1 MHTTSKDGRLRPGY
15 ERQGACHDVE
25 SGVLGAAVGK
35 AEVAFWTW
43 VIF

>member
-25 SGVLGAAVGK
+25 SGVLGAAVGED
-35 AEVAFWTW
+35 EVAF
-43 VIF
+43 